1 MTPCCARLPAFLPHC
16 MLPPQHR
23 QGSRARAAPVA
34 TEPPPARRI
43 PRHGWA
49 QPWGTVH
56 GRRHPSTTAAPLRG
70 GAGGARRG
78 CMPPPQH
85 RQGSRA
91 RAAPVATRRGAAR
104 VPGVT
109 TGQPFRSPYHRR
121 RRVGERNPVL
131 RPSAGQWEAMG
142 SIAMHRPHCLAS
154 PCIARHDRGT
164 PRGCLATGEPRTGQA
179 LCYNRGQSVFSA
191 IPRMVRYIR
200 ATAPVLGAER
210 WTVRVWPAD
219 HPTARR
225 DNW

>member
-1 MTPCCARLPAFLPHC
+1 MPPSQHCRGSRPRAAPVASICHRRNTVRATALVGAQHGCPVWLPAFLPH
-16 MLPPQHR
+16 
-23 QGSRARAAPVA
+23 
-34 TEPPPARRI
+34 
-43 PRHGWA
+43 
-49 QPWGTVH
+49 
-56 GRRHPSTTAAPLRG
+56 
-70 GAGGARRG
+70 

-91 RAAPVATRRGAAR
+91 RAAPVATRSRGAAR

-121 RRVGERNPVL
+121 HLGERNPVL

-200 ATAPVLGAER
+200 TAAPVLGAER
-210 WTVRVWPAD
+210 WTARVWPAD